1 MWLDLQPGNPEYLT
15 LLQIEKSH
23 KSDAFNQSGNF
34 DNFDRFDR
42 FDRIDRIDEFEDKEV
57 KGRDFSIY
65 DCLRSHGPHSPL
77 SCTDA
82 TIINNEL

>member
-15 LLQIEKSH
+15 LLQVEKSH

-42 FDRIDRIDEFEDKEV
+42 IDRTDEFEDKEV

-82 TIINNEL
+82 TIINNES